1 MNFTI
6 YNGLAQRQ
14 LIPDPGDRQFK
25 RPKQIK
31 ETKISD
37 YKRYITAAL
46 LGMSVLTSRRLT
58 PPLREEFSQIYHL
71 LFELINKSIPSEI

>member
-1 MNFTI
+1 M
-6 YNGLAQRQ
+6 
-14 LIPDPGDRQFK
+14 
-25 RPKQIK
+25 
-31 ETKISD
+31 SD